1 MIFFKS
7 INNVFR
13 SKWKSILFIAL
24 IFVLTIVLS
33 LGLSVWASVAD
44 FLKDCDESYTT
55 IAVFEYMGTEYPDE
69 DVYDEALQQAVKDF
83 DFSMIEQNENVLLFD
98 RAERALGYVE
108 GFERTDKFMPRKTA
122 AVMVISRVRSTYATY
137 SPKYLSADIVESV
150 SYGYKDVER
159 YARIIPLYYNLGE
172 HYDSNHYYLVH
183 GELGYSGFRY
193 STLIIKP
200 FEQEAAA
207 LAGVTNG
214 EDYMIADITT
224 QDGGYEIPE
233 GDMFSL
239 ISQTYDVIN
248 NSVNVYAVDDINST
262 YLFNQE
268 EAYIIR
274 GREFTREEYENG
286 SNVCIVS
293 DLFTIKTGLDVGDT
307 LTLNIVV
314 TEGTSVYE
322 SYWAGTGFT
331 YQKEY
336 QIAGVTNSHV
346 DFNNNIYIPKTDEMT
361 FEANHVGYTIGQA
374 ILNNDGAD
382 DFYNEMLPNLPDRV
396 RLTIYDQGYGA
407 LVKPF
412 KDILRIAKIVTM
424 VCILVSISV
433 IVFFGFLFV
442 YRQKDVSDIMIKLGA
457 GKKKTIRY
465 FLFSTGFIAVISA
478 GLASFASYKLS
489 DYVINFVKNIAEN
502 YAMSDTAYSNG
513 SLTIVKEM
521 VFDVN
526 IAYTFFMIVAL
537 AVISA
542 AIACSVGFTL
552 STFKQKTKKPKKK
565 KKMKAGHTFAFAGR
579 SMKYA
584 VISVLRGGMRT
595 LIVPLLSLAVVLF
608 FFQLSNTAQNY
619 EGRLNQIK
627 QDTQITGLFTDIKG
641 QKANNVVAE
650 AYQINEL
657 INSGYIEDLY
667 LSKADYMDYV
677 GRSVV
682 DGVEIELEVYEI
694 PSITAYAYET
704 WIDYL
709 KRGPRLIYT
718 NSIKNSPQFFFS
730 SDVKMEF
737 LEGYDE
743 SILGEPIDGIPC
755 IVIPATLME
764 EKEIQLGDTI
774 RLFSLTRL
782 NENLW
787 PEWDFLVVG
796 WYEREGLKDNIY
808 CQLET
813 YMDLELLNEET
824 EGVNPA
830 LYDYTFDSVSFTV
843 KDAARLDEF
852 KAYLKDYGFS
862 SGSEIRTYRTFIV
875 LDDKKFIST
884 VDTLNQQIRY
894 INVLYPIL
902 YVLTG
907 IIALVVSY
915 LLAVSRRK
923 EFAIML
929 GLGAPKRVTF
939 TTFFAEQLFLCLI
952 GTIVG
957 AAAGW
962 LIYSSVAQTQ
972 IVLTA
977 GFVLCYMAGCLISIS
992 IMNSTKALAILKYED

>member
-33 LGLSVWASVAD
+33 LGLSVWASVSG

-55 IAVFEYMGTEYPDE
+55 IAVFEYMGTEYPDV
-69 DVYDEALQQAVKDF
+69 DVHDESLQQAAKDF

-98 RAERALGYVE
+98 RAEQALGYVE
-108 GFERTDKFMPRKTA
+108 GYERTDKLMPRKTA
-122 AVMVISRVRSTYATY
+122 AVLIISRIRPTFANHA
-137 SPKYLSADIVESV
+137 PKYLSADIIECI
-150 SYGYKDVER
+150 SYGYKEVAQ
-159 YARIIPLYYNLGE
+159 YTRIAPLYYDLSENYESG
-172 HYDSNHYYLVH
+172 HYYLVH
-183 GELGYSGFRY
+183 GELGYGSSMY
-193 STLIIKP
+193 SALTIMP
-200 FEQEAAA
+200 FEQQSAAM
-207 LAGVTNG
+207 AGFTDSEG
-214 EDYMIADITT
+214 YMIEDITT
-224 QDGGYEIPE
+224 DDGGYEIPE
-233 GDMFSL
+233 DSVFSL
-239 ISQTYDVIN
+239 IGRTYDVIN
-248 NSVNVYAVDDINST
+248 NSLDVYAVDDINST
-262 YLFNQE
+262 YLFNQQE
-268 EAYIIR
+268 SYIIR
-274 GREFTREEYENG
+274 GREFTAEEYQNG

-293 DLFTIKTGLDVGDT
+293 EMFTKKTGLDVGDT
-307 LTLNIVV
+307 FELNIVV

-322 SYWAGTGFT
+322 SYWAGNDFT
-331 YQKEY
+331 YTKEY
-336 QIAGVTNSHV
+336 RIVGVTNSNV
-346 DFNNNIYIPKTDEMT
+346 DFNHNLYIPKADDMS
-361 FEANHVGYTIGQA
+361 FEANQVGYTLGRA
-374 ILNNDGAD
+374 ILDNDGAD
-382 DFYNEMLPNLPDRV
+382 EFYNEMLPNLPDRV

-424 VCILVSISV
+424 VCILVSMSV
-433 IVFFGFLFV
+433 IIFFGFLFV

-457 GKKKTIRY
+457 GKKKTILY

-489 DYVINFVKNIAEN
+489 DYVINFVKNIAAN
-502 YAMSDTAYSNG
+502 YAMSDAAYSNG

-526 IAYTFFMIVAL
+526 IAYTFFMFAAL
-537 AVISA
+537 AVIVSA
-542 AIACSVGFTL
+542 IICTLGFTL
-552 STFKQKTKKPKKK
+552 STFRQKTKKPKKK

-677 GRSVV
+677 GRSIV
-682 DGVEIELEVYEI
+682 DGEKVELAPYMI
-694 PSITAYAYET
+694 PAGFSYQT
-704 WIDYL
+704 WVDYI

-718 NSIKNSPQFFFS
+718 NSIKNSPQFFFT
-730 SDVKMEF
+730 SDVEMEF

-743 SILGEPIDGIPC
+743 SILGQKIKGTPC
-755 IVIPATLME
+755 CVVSTDYME
-764 EKEIQLGDTI
+764 EKGIQLGDTI
-774 RLFSLTRL
+774 RLFSLSRL
-782 NENLW
+782 EMDLP

-796 WYEREGLKDNIY
+796 SYVKEGLKDDIY
-808 CQLET
+808 CQLEA
-813 YMDLELLNEET
+813 YIDLNLLT
-824 EGVNPA
+824 RDTIGVDQA
-830 LYDYTFDSVSFTV
+830 LFMYTFDSVSFTV
-843 KDAARLDEF
+843 KDAALLDEF
-852 KAYLKDYGFS
+852 KAYLKEYGFS
-862 SGSEIRTYRTFIV
+862 SGSEIHTYRTFIV

-884 VDTLNQQIRY
+884 VDMLNQQIRY

-907 IIALVVSY
+907 VIALVVSY

-939 TTFFAEQLFLCLI
+939 TTFFAEQLFLCII
-952 GTIVG
+952 GG
-957 AAAGW
+957 ALGVIAGW
-962 LIYSSVAQTQ
+962 LIYSAVTQTQ
-972 IVLTA
+972 LLLALGYI
-977 GFVLCYMAGCLISIS
+977 LCYMAGCFISIS